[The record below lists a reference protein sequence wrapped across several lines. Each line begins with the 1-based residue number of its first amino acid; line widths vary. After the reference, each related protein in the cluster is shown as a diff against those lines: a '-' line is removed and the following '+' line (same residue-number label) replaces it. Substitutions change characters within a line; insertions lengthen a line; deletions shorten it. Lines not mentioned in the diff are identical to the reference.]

1 MRPTP
6 MLRHIRSF
14 GVLASGQG
22 LGALIPLLTAP
33 ILGRLFAPSDYGVLV
48 LLMALASLPSV
59 VATLQIHQGILVET
73 TPDGEVGAATL
84 CLTTTAV
91 ISLAIALT
99 VGMTLLVAPSL
110 VPTEMVASGPWL
122 LLLPVATL
130 QAGLSAVSISFANRP
145 RHYRFIALAQALPAL
160 ATPAVS
166 IFLGVLG
173 HTSTGLLF
181 GYLTGLAV
189 QIALHGSYVAFR
201 LRENVLAAAPALRTA
216 FRRHRRF
223 AFFTMPSELLL
234 AITIN
239 LPAYAL
245 GFLGFQGATGDFG
258 RARQISSIPPNAV
271 IGAAGHVFRREA
283 LAALET
289 RGECQREVT
298 TTAGSILAVGM
309 IGALP
314 FWFYAPEIFEVYLGP
329 SWRGAGEI
337 SQILIPMLVLR
348 MAVSPVSTV
357 LWLVGAQGTELV
369 LSVLSIVTMI
379 VGVGAG
385 YLIAPTPAGIVAGY
399 SIAYSILYLL
409 TFAASARAAK
419 HGRRSVRDA
428 EGPFEH
434 AV

>member
-33 ILGRLFAPSDYGVLV
+33 ILGRLYAPSDFGVLV

-73 TPDGEVGAATL
+73 SPDGEAGVATL

-91 ISLAIALT
+91 ISLAITLT
-99 VGMTLLVAPSL
+99 VGLTLLVAPA
-110 VPTEMVASGPWL
+110 EMVASGPWL
-122 LLLPVATL
+122 LLLPVATM
-130 QAGLSAVSISFANRP
+130 QVGLAAISTSLANRA
-145 RHYRFIALAQALPAL
+145 RHYRFIAIAQALPAL

-166 IFLGVLG
+166 IVLGFLG

-181 GYLTGLAV
+181 GYLAGLAA
-189 QIALHGSYVAFR
+189 QIALHGIYVASR
-201 LRENVLAAAPALRTA
+201 LRKNGLVAASALRSV
-216 FRRHRRF
+216 FQRHRRF
-223 AFFTMPSELLL
+223 AFFTLPSELLL
-234 AITIN
+234 TITIN

-245 GFLGFQGATGDFG
+245 GFLGFQGASGDFG

-283 LAALET
+283 LGALET
-289 RGECQREVT
+289 RGECRREVT
-298 TTAGSILAVGM
+298 TTAGSILAVG
-309 IGALP
+309 IIVALP
-314 FWFYAPEIFEVYLGP
+314 FWFYAPEIFEIYLGP

-357 LWLVGAQGTELV
+357 LWLVGAQATELV
-369 LSVLSIVTMI
+369 LSVLSVVTMI

-385 YLIAPTPAGIVAGY
+385 YLIARTPAGIVVGY

-409 TFAASARAAK
+409 TFAASTRAAK
-419 HGRRSVRDA
+419 HGRRSVENSRS
-428 EGPFEH
+428 PFEH